1 MEFWCRLHRFSRYV
15 LKVFPDPRV
24 WSCCINNA
32 GSMEVPWSFDV
43 DYTDLSRYVLKA
55 LCPYLVVLLYE
66 RCRFHGGSMEFP
78 WRFNA
83 DSNGISKILLFLLAN
98 VNDQKIWMEHHLT
111 TFWFFT
117 GSVFWI
123 TRIFLGTFWRPSQF
137 PCVNTINDAG
147 SMEVA

>member
-1 MEFWCRLHRFSRYV
+1 MEVPWSFDVDYIDFPGMFWRSSQIPLCGPVIL
-15 LKVFPDPRV
+15 
-24 WSCCINNA
+24 I
-32 GSMEVPWSFDV
+32 MQVPWSFDV